1 MHSGNGLTS
10 LGEYNHYNKCLQ
22 IQWYTSRGIPISNG
36 TYNFP
41 PVNAKYGVI
50 NLERLEKEEGAS
62 ALQFAQTFMIRFYSS
77 DTSDITTSE
86 TQKEFITKINNKNI
100 YRRPIFKMAYFLG
113 EDMTET
119 EFLNNKNYS
128 NNKK

>member
-1 MHSGNGLTS
+1 MPFNNSG
-10 LGEYNHYNKCLQ
+10 H
-22 IQWYTSRGIPISNG
+22 
-36 TYNFP
+36 NFP
-41 PVNAKYGVI
+41 PANAKYGVI
-50 NLERLEKEEGAS
+50 NLERLAKEKGTS

-77 DTSDITTSE
+77 DTSKTTISK
-86 TQKEFITKINNKNI
+86 TQDEFITKINGRNI

-128 NNKK
+128 SGDK